1 MANNSNQ
8 TWDETLP
15 QKCNL
20 KGQKKIE
27 HKNKKLKFKTEK
39 YLVRNHSNI
48 LRNII
53 EWNMLIINSDLSN
66 NSSLHNANFYNG
78 PWLILH
84 ELQDR

>member
-15 QKCNL
+15 QKYNL
-20 KGQKKIE
+20 KRQKKIE
-27 HKNKKLKFKTEK
+27 HKNKKLKLKTEK

-78 PWLILH
+78 PWLIRH